1 MANRLELHEEFC
13 DILGNRNAYFQP
25 PASIKLNYPCIVYS
39 MSSVNKQN
47 ANDKM
52 YKSMNEYK
60 VVVIDSDPDS
70 EIPNKIIAHFPMC
83 RFDRAYTSDNL
94 NHSALSLYY

>member
-1 MANRLELHEEFC
+1 MASRLELHEEFC
-13 DILGNRNAYFQP
+13 NILGSRNAYFQP

-39 MSSVNKQN
+39 ISSVNKQN

-70 EIPNKIIAHFPMC
+70 EIPSKIIAHFPMC
-83 RFDRAYTSDNL
+83 RFDRVYTSDNL

>member
-1 MANRLELHEEFC
+1 MASRLELHEEFC

-39 MSSVNKQN
+39 ISSVSKQN

-52 YKSMNEYK
+52 YKSVNEYK

>member
-1 MANRLELHEEFC
+1 MASRLELHEEFC
-13 DILGNRNAYFQP
+13 NILGSRSVYFQP

-39 MSSVNKQN
+39 ISSVNKQN

-70 EIPNKIIAHFPMC
+70 EISSKIIAHFPMC

>member
-13 DILGNRNAYFQP
+13 NILGSRNAYFQP
-25 PASIKLNYPCIVYS
+25 PASIKLNYPCVVYS
-39 MSSVNKQN
+39 ISSVNKQN

>member
-1 MANRLELHEEFC
+1 MASRLELHEEFC
-13 DILGNRNAYFQP
+13 NILGSRNAYFQP

-39 MSSVNKQN
+39 ISSVNKQN

>member
-1 MANRLELHEEFC
+1 MASRLELHEELC
-13 DILGNRNAYFQP
+13 DILGSRNAYFQP
-25 PASIKLNYPCIVYS
+25 PASIKLNYPCVVYS
-39 MSSVNKQN
+39 ISSVNKQN

-83 RFDRAYTSDNL
+83 RFDRPYTSDNL
-94 NHSALSLYY
+94 NHSVLSLYY

>member
-13 DILGNRNAYFQP
+13 DILRNRNAYFQP

-39 MSSVNKQN
+39 ISSVNKQN

>member
-1 MANRLELHEEFC
+1 MANRLEMHEEFC

-39 MSSVNKQN
+39 ISSVNKQN

>member
-1 MANRLELHEEFC
+1 MASRLELHEEFC
-13 DILGNRNAYFQP
+13 NILGTRNAYFQP

-39 MSSVNKQN
+39 ISSVNKQN

-70 EIPNKIIAHFPMC
+70 EIPNKIIVHFPMC

>member
-1 MANRLELHEEFC
+1 MASRLELHEEFC
-13 DILGNRNAYFQP
+13 NILGNRNAYFQP
-25 PASIKLNYPCIVYS
+25 PASIKFNYPCIVYS
-39 MSSVNKQN
+39 ISSVNKQN

>member
-1 MANRLELHEEFC
+1 MASRLELHEEFC

-39 MSSVNKQN
+39 ISSVNKQN

-70 EIPNKIIAHFPMC
+70 EIPNKIIARFPMC
-83 RFDRAYTSDNL
+83 RFDRAYTLDNL

>member
-1 MANRLELHEEFC
+1 MASRLELHEELC
-13 DILGNRNAYFQP
+13 DILGSRNAYFQP

-39 MSSVNKQN
+39 ISSVNKQN

-70 EIPNKIIAHFPMC
+70 EIPSKIIAHFSMC

>member
-1 MANRLELHEEFC
+1 MASRLELHEELC
-13 DILGNRNAYFQP
+13 NILGNRNVYFQP

-39 MSSVNKQN
+39 VSSVNKQN
-47 ANDKM
+47 ANNKM

>member
-1 MANRLELHEEFC
+1 MASRFELHEEFC
-13 DILGNRNAYFQP
+13 NILGNRNAYFQP

-39 MSSVNKQN
+39 ISSVNKQN

-70 EIPNKIIAHFPMC
+70 EIPNKIIAHFPIC

>member
-1 MANRLELHEEFC
+1 MVNRLELHEEFC
-13 DILGNRNAYFQP
+13 NILGSRNAYFQP

-39 MSSVNKQN
+39 ISSVNKQN

-70 EIPNKIIAHFPMC
+70 EIPNKIVAHFPMC

>member
-1 MANRLELHEEFC
+1 MASRLELHEELC
-13 DILGNRNAYFQP
+13 DILGSRNAYFQP

-39 MSSVNKQN
+39 ISSVNKQN

-52 YKSMNEYK
+52 YKSTNEYK

-70 EIPNKIIAHFPMC
+70 EIPNKIIANFPMC

-94 NHSALSLYY
+94 NHSALALYY

>member
-39 MSSVNKQN
+39 ISSVNKQN

>member
-1 MANRLELHEEFC
+1 MASRLELHEEFC
-13 DILGNRNAYFQP
+13 NILGSRNVYFQP

-39 MSSVNKQN
+39 ISNVNKQN

-70 EIPNKIIAHFPMC
+70 EIPSKIIAHFPMC

>member
-1 MANRLELHEEFC
+1 MASRLELHEEFC
-13 DILGNRNAYFQP
+13 NILGNRNAYFQP

-39 MSSVNKQN
+39 ISSVNKQN

-70 EIPNKIIAHFPMC
+70 EIPSKIIAHFPMC
-83 RFDRAYTSDNL
+83 RFDRTYTSDNL

>member
-13 DILGNRNAYFQP
+13 NILGSRNAYFQP

-39 MSSVNKQN
+39 ISSVNKQN

>member
-1 MANRLELHEEFC
+1 MASRLELHEEFC
-13 DILGNRNAYFQP
+13 DILGSRSVYFQP

-39 MSSVNKQN
+39 ISNVNKQN

-70 EIPNKIIAHFPMC
+70 EIPSKIIAHFPMC
-83 RFDRAYTSDNL
+83 RFDRVYTSDNL

>member
-13 DILGNRNAYFQP
+13 NILGSRNAYFQP

-39 MSSVNKQN
+39 ISSVNKKN

>member
-13 DILGNRNAYFQP
+13 NILGNRNAYFQP

-39 MSSVNKQN
+39 ISSVNKQN

>member
-1 MANRLELHEEFC
+1 MASRLELHEELC
-13 DILGNRNAYFQP
+13 DILGSRNAYFQP

-39 MSSVNKQN
+39 VLSVNKQN

-52 YKSMNEYK
+52 YKSMNQYK

-70 EIPNKIIAHFPMC
+70 EIPSKIIAHFPMC
-83 RFDRAYTSDNL
+83 RFDRPYTSDNL
-94 NHSALSLYY
+94 NHSVLTLYY

>member
-1 MANRLELHEEFC
+1 MASRLELHEELC
-13 DILGNRNAYFQP
+13 DILGSRNAYFQP

-39 MSSVNKQN
+39 ISSVNKQN

-70 EIPNKIIAHFPMC
+70 KIPNKIIAHFPMC

>member
-1 MANRLELHEEFC
+1 MASRLELHEELC
-13 DILGNRNAYFQP
+13 DILGSRNVYFQP

-39 MSSVNKQN
+39 ISSINKQN

-70 EIPNKIIAHFPMC
+70 EIPNKIISHFPMC
-83 RFDRAYTSDNL
+83 RFDRPYTSDNL
-94 NHSALSLYY
+94 NHSVLSLYY

>member
-1 MANRLELHEEFC
+1 MASRLELHEEFC
-13 DILGNRNAYFQP
+13 DILGSRNAYFQP

-39 MSSVNKQN
+39 VSSVNKQN

-70 EIPNKIIAHFPMC
+70 EISNKIIAHFPMC

>member
-13 DILGNRNAYFQP
+13 NILGSRNAYFQP

-39 MSSVNKQN
+39 ISSVNKQN

-70 EIPNKIIAHFPMC
+70 GIPNKIIAHFPMC

>member
-1 MANRLELHEEFC
+1 MASRLELHEEFC
-13 DILGNRNAYFQP
+13 NILGSRNAYFQP

-39 MSSVNKQN
+39 ISSVNKQN
-47 ANDKM
+47 ANNKM

>member
-1 MANRLELHEEFC
+1 MASRLELHEEFC

-39 MSSVNKQN
+39 ISSVNKQN

-52 YKSMNEYK
+52 YKSMKEYK

>member
-1 MANRLELHEEFC
+1 MASRLELHEEFC
-13 DILGNRNAYFQP
+13 NILGSRNAYFQP

-39 MSSVNKQN
+39 ISSANKQN

-52 YKSMNEYK
+52 YKSINEYK